1 MSNAL
6 VQGKSTTNLNPSG
19 AGFTED
25 INSTAGALHV
35 YQASLSAGESQQF
48 DRTFG
53 GPLAQ
58 YNNATASEAIK
69 TGAGVAYGYI
79 VTTAMSAAATT
90 VYDNTAASGTV
101 LFVIPASTAVGV
113 YQFPVGVKFNTG
125 LYASFAGTGTVNF
138 LYI

>member
-1 MSNAL
+1 MANAL

-19 AGFTED
+19 EGYTED
-25 INSTAGALHV
+25 IAATSNALHV
-35 YQASLSAGESQQF
+35 YKASLDAGENQQF
-48 DRTFG
+48 DRSFG

-58 YNNATASEAIK
+58 YSNATTDKLIK

-90 VYDNTAASGTV
+90 VYDNTSATGTV
-101 LFVIPASTAVGV
+101 LFVIPASTAVGA
-113 YQFPVGVKFNTG
+113 YQFPVGVQFNTG
-125 LYASFAGTGTVNF
+125 LYADFAGTGTVNF

>member
-25 INSTAGALHV
+25 ISATSNSLHTCTAAV
-35 YQASLSAGESQQF
+35 Y
-48 DRTFG
+48 D
-53 GPLAQ
+53 
-58 YNNATASEAIK
+58 NATASKIIK
-69 TGAGVAYGYI
+69 SGAGITFGYV
-79 VTTAMSAAATT
+79 VTTAMSAAVTT

-113 YQFPVGVKFNTG
+113 YQFPVGVQFNTG

>member
-6 VQGKSTTNLNPSG
+6 VQGKSTTNLNTSG

-53 GPLAQ
+53 GSLAQ
-58 YNNATASEAIK
+58 YSNATANKLIK
-69 TGAGVAYGYI
+69 TGTGVAYGYI
-79 VTTAMSAAATT
+79 VTKDMSAATT
-90 VYDNTAASGTV
+90 IYDNTSAAGTV
-101 LFVIPASTAVGV
+101 LFVIPASTGVGV
-113 YQFPVGVKFNTG
+113 YQFPVGVQFNTG

>member
-19 AGFTED
+19 EGFTED
-25 INSTAGALHV
+25 INATSNALHV
-35 YQASLSAGESQQF
+35 YKASLDAGENQQF

-53 GPLAQ
+53 GALAN
-58 YNNATASEAIK
+58 YENATASELIK

-90 VYDNTAASGTV
+90 IYDNTSAAGTV
-101 LFVIPASTAVGV
+101 LFVIPASTGVGV
-113 YQFPVGVKFNTG
+113 YAFPVGVQFNTG

>member
-1 MSNAL
+1 MIKLITLLESLNN
-6 VQGKSTTNLNPSG
+6 TTIVYNGHILNDS
-19 AGFTED
+19 F
-25 INSTAGALHV
+25 
-35 YQASLSAGESQQF
+35 
-48 DRTFG
+48 
-53 GPLAQ
+53 
-58 YNNATASEAIK
+58 K

-101 LFVIPASTAVGV
+101 LFVIPASTAIGV
-113 YQFPVGVKFNTG
+113 YQFPVGVQFNTG

>member
-25 INSTAGALHV
+25 INSTNGALHV
-35 YQASLSAGESQQF
+35 YPATLAAGESQQF

-53 GPLAQ
+53 GGLAQ
-58 YNNATASEAIK
+58 YSNKTASALIK

-79 VTTAMSAAATT
+79 VTVAMSAAATT
-90 VYDNTAASGTV
+90 VYDNPSAAGTA

-113 YQFPVGVKFNTG
+113 YQFPVGVQFNTG

>member
-19 AGFTED
+19 AGLTED
-25 INSTAGALHV
+25 INATNGALHV
-35 YQASLSAGESQQF
+35 YQAALSAGESQQF

-58 YNNATASEAIK
+58 YSNKTASGSVK
-69 TGAGVAYGYI
+69 SGAGVAYGYI
-79 VTTAMSAAATT
+79 VTVAMSAAATT
-90 VYDNTAASGTV
+90 IYDNTSAAGTV

-113 YQFPVGVKFNTG
+113 YQFPTGVQFNTG

>member
-6 VQGKSTTNLNPSG
+6 VQGKSTTNLNSSG

-25 INSTAGALHV
+25 INSTAGALHTCTV
-35 YQASLSAGESQQF
+35 TA
-48 DRTFG
+48 
-53 GPLAQ
+53 

-79 VTTAMSAAATT
+79 VTTVMSAAATT